1 MKKLII
7 TILVLIGGS
16 FAPLDAQEST
26 AAAPAGSMERTGK
39 TFRVRLNLNLDT
51 MNVKSNRM
59 VVLTPFISNEND
71 TLNLSSIGLMGRRR
85 YFFYERN
92 EKRYPEVFENEN
104 FRDSEKPADFV
115 WDVCFPYEKWM
126 DGSNLKLLKQVYGC
140 CNDLIEDNI
149 LTISQFNDFTP
160 PHLQWIIPEAE
171 LEKVRYLQ
179 GSAYIDF
186 VVSTT
191 DIRPDYRQNRRELG
205 KILGTIDSLKADADV
220 SMDTIYIKGF
230 ASPESPYDN
239 NTRLAKGRTQ
249 ALKDYVSQ
257 LYRFDDNFILTT
269 YEPEDWEGLRR
280 FVETSN
286 INHRQEILDIID
298 SDLEPDPKE
307 KKIKTTYP
315 EEYRFILETCYPAL
329 RHSDYRIIYKIRTF
343 TDIEELKRVFRKAPA
358 KLSLREFF
366 NLSSAYEPGSED
378 FIKIFEVAA
387 LVYPDNETANLNAA
401 NAALLAEDLEKAE
414 DYLSKAGDTPESIY
428 ARAYLSAL
436 RQEYRTARTLFE
448 QAAADPRATPE
459 LRQVA
464 EETCI
469 ELEKFIH

>member
-1 MKKLII
+1 M
-7 TILVLIGGS
+7 
-16 FAPLDAQEST
+16 
-26 AAAPAGSMERTGK
+26 
-39 TFRVRLNLNLDT
+39 
-51 MNVKSNRM
+51 
-59 VVLTPFISNEND
+59 
-71 TLNLSSIGLMGRRR
+71 TL
-85 YFFYERN
+85 
-92 EKRYPEVFENEN
+92 
-104 FRDSEKPADFV
+104 
-115 WDVCFPYEKWM
+115 
-126 DGSNLKLLKQVYGC
+126 
-140 CNDLIEDNI
+140 
-149 LTISQFNDFTP
+149 P

-191 DIRPDYRQNRRELG
+191 DIRPDYRQNRRELA

-220 SMDTIYIKGF
+220 SMDTIYIKGS

-343 TDIEELKRVFRKAPA
+343 TDIEELKRVFREAPA

>member
-1 MKKLII
+1 
-7 TILVLIGGS
+7 
-16 FAPLDAQEST
+16 
-26 AAAPAGSMERTGK
+26 
-39 TFRVRLNLNLDT
+39 
-51 MNVKSNRM
+51 
-59 VVLTPFISNEND
+59 
-71 TLNLSSIGLMGRRR
+71 
-85 YFFYERN
+85 
-92 EKRYPEVFENEN
+92 
-104 FRDSEKPADFV
+104 
-115 WDVCFPYEKWM
+115 
-126 DGSNLKLLKQVYGC
+126 
-140 CNDLIEDNI
+140 
-149 LTISQFNDFTP
+149 
-160 PHLQWIIPEAE
+160 
-171 LEKVRYLQ
+171 
-179 GSAYIDF
+179 
-186 VVSTT
+186 
-191 DIRPDYRQNRRELG
+191 
-205 KILGTIDSLKADADV
+205 
-220 SMDTIYIKGF
+220 MDTIYIKGF

-343 TDIEELKRVFRKAPA
+343 TDIEELKKVFREAPA

-414 DYLSKAGDTPESIY
+414 NYLSKAGDTPESIY

-464 EETCI
+464 EDTCI
-469 ELEKFIH
+469 ELEKFIY